1 MDPLA
6 SIVLVFCAAFLWL
19 AFALIL
25 LSRINRE
32 ERRALR
38 RARKASRVK
47 TAHRIRP
54 VPAAHDSMPHRHRL
68 RLMRRH
74 SL

>member
-25 LSRINRE
+25 LSGINRD

-38 RARKASRVK
+38 RARKASRMK
-47 TAHRIRP
+47 TAHRVRP
-54 VPAAHDSMPHRHRL
+54 VPVAHNSMPRRHRL

-74 SL
+74 SI